1 MKRLAILMAIACL
14 AMPAM
19 AGAQDHDHHG
29 HDGGGRGES
38 HERGGG
44 GGGGERRGGDHGGG
58 YHDDRGGR
66 GGPGPGYGDPGPRG
80 GYYAPRG
87 YGGGPPHSYQFV
99 RGQRLPQEYRD
110 YVVNDYAAYHLRR
123 PPRGYYWYRAGDDFV
138 LAALGSGLIF
148 EVINAEGY

>member
-1 MKRLAILMAIACL
+1 VKRLAILMAIACL

-19 AGAQDHDHHG
+19 AGAQGHDHRDHG
-29 HDGGGRGES
+29 GGGRGES

-44 GGGGERRGGDHGGG
+44 GRGGG
-58 YHDDRGGR
+58 YPGGYRDDRGGP
-66 GGPGPGYGDPGPRG
+66 PGPGYGYPGPRVGG
-80 GYYAPRG
+80 GYGG
-87 YGGGPPHSYQFV
+87 YGGGFGGGAPHSYQFV
-99 RGQRLPQEYRD
+99 RGQRLPPEYRG
-110 YVVNDYAAYHLRR
+110 YVVNDYGAYHLRR